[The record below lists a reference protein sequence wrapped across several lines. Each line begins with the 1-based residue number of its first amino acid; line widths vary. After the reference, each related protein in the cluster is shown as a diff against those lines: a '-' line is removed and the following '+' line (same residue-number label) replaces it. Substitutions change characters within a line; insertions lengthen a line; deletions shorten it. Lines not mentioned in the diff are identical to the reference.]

1 VDKNISSCGI
11 ISINRI
17 MREKTMKNVKKHIL
31 RMIAL
36 MFVAGICLGTGKHHV
51 LTALA
56 APLEKAETREVKVLV
71 IAIDPQITNPK
82 TGEQQK
88 ASEYMGFSLEASVSS
103 LKRQLEAGS
112 NQVVE
117 INVTDRI
124 WLDEFPVYKGYDSMT
139 ESQFHKLFPA
149 NSRGQGEWYG
159 WWSRNSEMQ
168 VISPQLDAQMHYDY
182 EYLLE
187 KCQLVELRNE
197 GKFDM
202 VWVFGIDPLSMYEA
216 AMVGREALWINGVPV
231 EADCENFPL
240 LGLTFSRRDGAI
252 ESFCHMCE
260 NLMGYVYGVTGE
272 EYNQK
277 LKFKDFEELNTWE
290 KFYFCEHKSDGNNV
304 VYGVGQVHFSP
315 NSTADYDWE
324 NQTPVLSYHQSFLE
338 DYPNVT
344 DENQD
349 IFTADDYLKD
359 PEFQSEGPAV
369 CHHVWWLRHMP
380 HYAGRDENGY
390 SHNWWDYLL
399 NMNHVTGLAED
410 EKYEKGKVVLAGG
423 DTLENVSFRIKYHT
437 GEKKTTTIG
446 ESGATVTC
454 KEGGIFATVD
464 GRIVPTA
471 VGTEEVIIRY
481 DGHALDYTVEVTEV
495 AEEENQPVATEEP
508 VEEENTEKEEPSEE
522 ADADVTDQDVKE
534 ENTEEEDGELTF
546 ATKVIEV
553 VKGLPMAVILAGV
566 VVCIGFV
573 VVIVMKRKRQ
583 KK

>member
-1 VDKNISSCGI
+1 
-11 ISINRI
+11 
-17 MREKTMKNVKKHIL
+17 MKNVKKHIL

-182 EYLLE
+182 DYLLE

-216 AMVGREALWINGVPV
+216 AMVGREPLWINGVPV

-344 DENQD
+344 DENPD
-349 IFTADDYLKD
+349 TFTADDYLND

-410 EKYEKGKVVLAGG
+410 EQYEKGKVVLAGG
-423 DTLENVSFRIKYHT
+423 DTLEDVSFRIKYHT

-446 ESGATVTC
+446 ESRATVTC

-464 GRIVPTA
+464 GRIVPTS
-471 VGTEEVIIRY
+471 VGTEKVTIRY

-508 VEEENTEKEEPSEE
+508 VEEEHAEKEEPSEE

-534 ENTEEEDGELTF
+534 ENTEEEDEDLTF
-546 ATKVIEV
+546 AKKVIEV

-566 VVCIGFV
+566 IVCIGFV
-573 VVIVMKRKRQ
+573 VAIVMKRKRQ

>member
-1 VDKNISSCGI
+1 
-11 ISINRI
+11 
-17 MREKTMKNVKKHIL
+17 MKNLKKHIL
-31 RMIAL
+31 RRIAL
-36 MFVAGICLGTGKHHV
+36 LFVAGLCLVEGKGNV
-51 LTALA
+51 LTVQA

-71 IAIDPQITNPK
+71 IAIDPQITNPM
-82 TGEQQK
+82 TGEPQK

-139 ESQFHKLFPA
+139 ESQFHKLFPV

-159 WWSRNSEMQ
+159 WWSRNSQMQ
-168 VISPQLDAQMHYDY
+168 VIPPELDAQMHYDY
-182 EYLLE
+182 EHLLE
-187 KCQLVELRNE
+187 KCQLVKLRNE

-216 AMVGREALWINGVPV
+216 AMVGREPLWINGVPV

-272 EYNQK
+272 EYNQQ
-277 LKFKDFEELNTWE
+277 LKFRDFEELNTWE
-290 KFYFCEHKSDGNNV
+290 KFYYCEHKSDGDNV

-324 NQTPVLSYHQSFLE
+324 NQRPVLSYHQSFLE

-344 DENQD
+344 DENPD
-349 IFTADDYLKD
+349 VFTADDYLND
-359 PEFQSEGPAV
+359 PEFRSEGPAV

-390 SHNWWDYLL
+390 SHNWWDYLT
-399 NMNHVTGLAED
+399 NMNHVTGLVAD
-410 EKYEKGKVVLAGG
+410 EQYGKGKVVLAGG
-423 DTLENVSFRIKYHT
+423 DTLEDVSFLIEYHT

-454 KEGGIFATVD
+454 KEGGIFTTVD
-464 GRIVPTA
+464 GQIILTA

-481 DGHALDYTVEVTEV
+481 DGHALEYTMEVTEV
-495 AEEENQPVATEEP
+495 AEKEIPPVATKEP
-508 VEEENTEKEEPSEE
+508 AEENTEKEEPAEGE
-522 ADADVTDQDVKE
+522 DADVNGRDVKE
-534 ENTEEEDGELTF
+534 ENTDEEENEDLVF
-546 ATKVIEV
+546 AKKVIEV
-553 VKGLPMAVILAGV
+553 VKERPLMAVALGTV
-566 VVCIGFV
+566 LC
-573 VVIVMKRKRQ
+573 VVIVVVVLVMKMRK

>member
-1 VDKNISSCGI
+1 
-11 ISINRI
+11 
-17 MREKTMKNVKKHIL
+17 MKNVKKHIL

-36 MFVAGICLGTGKHHV
+36 LFVAGLCLGEGKGHV
-51 LTALA
+51 LTVLA

-71 IAIDPQITNPK
+71 IAIDPQITNPM

-117 INVTDRI
+117 INVTDTM
-124 WLDEFPVYKGYDSMT
+124 WLDEFPVYKGYESMS
-139 ESQFHKLFPA
+139 ESQFHKLFPVNA
-149 NSRGQGEWYG
+149 WGQGEWYG
-159 WWSRNSEMQ
+159 WWSRNSDMQ
-168 VISPQLDAQMHYDY
+168 VIPPELDAQMHYDY
-182 EYLLE
+182 EHLLE
-187 KCQLVELRNE
+187 KCQLVKLRNE

-202 VWVFGIDPLSMYEA
+202 VWVFGIDPLSMYES
-216 AMVGREALWINGVPV
+216 AMVGREPLWINGVPV

-260 NLMGYVYGVTGE
+260 SLLGYVYGVTGE

-277 LKFKDFEELNTWE
+277 LKFTDFEELNTWE
-290 KFYFCEHKSDGNNV
+290 KFYYCEHKSDGNNE

-344 DENQD
+344 DENPTV
-349 IFTADDYLKD
+349 FTAEEYLKD
-359 PEFQSEGPAV
+359 PEFANEGPTV

-399 NMNHVTGLAED
+399 NMNHVTGLAAD
-410 EKYEKGKVVLAGG
+410 EQYGKDKVVLAGG
-423 DTLENVSFRIKYHT
+423 DTLSDVSFQIQYHT
-437 GEKKTTTIG
+437 GEKKTTSIG
-446 ESGATVTC
+446 ESGATVTYQ
-454 KEGGIFATVD
+454 EGGIFAKVD
-464 GRIVPTA
+464 GRVVPIA
-471 VGTEEVIIRY
+471 VGTEKITIMY
-481 DGHALDYTVEVTEV
+481 DGHALEYTMEVTEV
-495 AEEENQPVATEEP
+495 AEGNAKTEEP
-508 VEEENTEKEEPSEE
+508 VIEGVLEETVEEENTEKEEPSEE

-534 ENTEEEDGELTF
+534 EENEEPAF
-546 ATKVIEV
+546 AKKVIEV
-553 VKGLPMAVILAGV
+553 MKERPLMAVAVGTVL
-566 VVCIGFV
+566 C
-573 VVIVMKRKRQ
+573 VVIVVVLVVMKKRK

>member
-1 VDKNISSCGI
+1 
-11 ISINRI
+11 
-17 MREKTMKNVKKHIL
+17 MKNVKKHIL

-36 MFVAGICLGTGKHHV
+36 LFVAGICLGTGKHHV

-56 APLEKAETREVKVLV
+56 ASLEKAETREVKVLV

-139 ESQFHKLFPA
+139 ESQFHKLFPV

-159 WWSRNSEMQ
+159 WWNRNSEMQ

-216 AMVGREALWINGVPV
+216 AMVGREPLWINGVPV

-344 DENQD
+344 DENPD
-349 IFTADDYLKD
+349 TFTADDYLKD

-399 NMNHVTGLAED
+399 NMNHVTGLSED
-410 EKYEKGKVVLAGG
+410 EQYEKGKVVLAGG

-464 GRIVPTA
+464 GRIVPTS
-471 VGTEEVIIRY
+471 VGTEKVTIRY

-522 ADADVTDQDVKE
+522 VDADVTDQDVKE
-534 ENTEEEDGELTF
+534 ENTEEEDEDLTF
-546 ATKVIEV
+546 AKKVIEV

-566 VVCIGFV
+566 IVCIGFV
-573 VVIVMKRKRQ
+573 VVIVMIRKRQ

>member
-1 VDKNISSCGI
+1 
-11 ISINRI
+11 
-17 MREKTMKNVKKHIL
+17 MKNVKKFIL

-36 MFVAGICLGTGKHHV
+36 LFVAGLCLGEGKGHV
-51 LTALA
+51 LTVLA

-71 IAIDPQITNPK
+71 IAIDPQITNPM

-117 INVTDRI
+117 INVTDTM
-124 WLDEFPVYKGYDSMT
+124 WLDEFPVYKGYESMS
-139 ESQFHKLFPA
+139 ESQFHKLFPVNA
-149 NSRGQGEWYG
+149 WGQGEWYG
-159 WWSRNSEMQ
+159 WWSRNSDMQ
-168 VISPQLDAQMHYDY
+168 VIPPELDAQMHYDY
-182 EYLLE
+182 EHLLE

-202 VWVFGIDPLSMYEA
+202 VWVFGIDPLSMYES
-216 AMVGREALWINGVPV
+216 AMVGREPLWINGVAV

-260 NLMGYVYGVTGE
+260 SLLGYVYGVTGE

-277 LKFKDFEELNTWE
+277 LKFTDFEELNTWE
-290 KFYFCEHKSDGNNV
+290 KFYYCEHKSDGNNE

-344 DENQD
+344 DENPTV
-349 IFTADDYLKD
+349 FTAEEYLKD
-359 PEFQSEGPAV
+359 PEFANEGPTV

-399 NMNHVTGLAED
+399 NMNHVTGLAAD
-410 EKYEKGKVVLAGG
+410 EQYGKGKVVLAGG
-423 DTLENVSFRIKYHT
+423 DTLSDVSFQIQYHT
-437 GEKKTTTIG
+437 GEKKTTSIG

-454 KEGGIFATVD
+454 KEGGIFAKAD
-464 GRIVPTA
+464 GRVVPVA
-471 VGTEEVIIRY
+471 VGTEKIAIMY
-481 DGHALDYTVEVTEV
+481 DGHALEYTVEVTEV
-495 AEEENQPVATEEP
+495 VEGNAKTEES
-508 VEEENTEKEEPSEE
+508 VEEEVPEETIEEVISTEEVSEENVSNEMPSEE
-522 ADADVTDQDVKE
+522 IAVDVSEEDEDAKDEASKE
-534 ENTEEEDGELTF
+534 ESEEPALG
-546 ATKVIEV
+546 KKIVEV
-553 VKGLPMAVILAGV
+553 VKERPLMAVAVGTVLCAAIV
-566 VVCIGFV
+566 VVFV
-573 VVIVMKRKRQ
+573 VIMKRK